1 MSVDAPVR
9 LGGWETSLRLARE
22 DDQVLVGAGL
32 RARSGGDLVDR
43 CAPLLLAGRTGVPS
57 ATGSRPV

>member
-32 RARSGGDLVDR
+32 RAPGGDLVDR